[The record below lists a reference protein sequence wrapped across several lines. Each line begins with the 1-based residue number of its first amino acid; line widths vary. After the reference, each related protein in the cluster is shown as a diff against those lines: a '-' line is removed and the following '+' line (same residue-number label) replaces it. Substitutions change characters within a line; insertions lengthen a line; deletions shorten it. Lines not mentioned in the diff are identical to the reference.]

1 MDLPLILIDL
11 AGSVALLLWGVHMVQ
26 TGVQRAFGARL
37 RGFLAT
43 ALRHRISAFLAGIG
57 VTALLQSSTATG
69 LMVTGFTAGGLV
81 ELVPALAVMLGA
93 NVGTTLIV
101 QVLSFDVAAL
111 APAFILAGVVI
122 FRRAQAGMRDFGRVL
137 IGLGLLLL
145 ALSQFVG
152 LLRPYASS
160 PDVHA
165 ALALISSQGLVD
177 VILAALLTWAAHSSV
192 AVVLLIMS
200 FASHGDISPY
210 AAFALVLGANLGTA
224 INPVIEGA
232 TGHDRAAKRLP
243 VGNLLNRL
251 AGVVVALAVLGPL
264 APLVSRFGGTPSHA
278 VANFHT
284 AFNLVIG
291 LIFFPLLSPYG
302 RLLQA
307 LLPTR
312 IDKADPAI
320 PLYLVPSA
328 ASAPVVALGAASRE
342 SLRLVDLLL
351 AMLQGLRDAMQK
363 GDRRRITATKR
374 HNAVLKRLEAAISFY
389 LTTLE
394 TDSLNAA
401 DFRRIREI
409 LAFCVA
415 ISQAAD
421 VVHRGLL
428 GIALRKLKRG
438 LSFPVAGQT
447 ALIAMIDTLIAGS
460 RAAAAVFISEQRRG
474 MEILTGE
481 QVVLD
486 DLEAAAT
493 AAHFGYLRD
502 GNNDVVEASAMLLEA
517 MRGLKQVHAY
527 LIAAVGV
534 DHGEPSEVQGEDG
547 EEAE

>member
-1 MDLPLILIDL
+1 M
-11 AGSVALLLWGVHMVQ
+11 
-26 TGVQRAFGARL
+26 
-37 RGFLAT
+37 
-43 ALRHRISAFLAGIG
+43 
-57 VTALLQSSTATG
+57 
-69 LMVTGFTAGGLV
+69 
-81 ELVPALAVMLGA
+81 
-93 NVGTTLIV
+93 
-101 QVLSFDVAAL
+101 
-111 APAFILAGVVI
+111 
-122 FRRAQAGMRDFGRVL
+122 
-137 IGLGLLLL
+137 
-145 ALSQFVG
+145 
-152 LLRPYASS
+152 
-160 PDVHA
+160 
-165 ALALISSQGLVD
+165 
-177 VILAALLTWAAHSSV
+177 
-192 AVVLLIMS
+192 
-200 FASHGDISPY
+200 
-210 AAFALVLGANLGTA
+210 
-224 INPVIEGA
+224 IEGA

-264 APLVSRFGGTPSHA
+264 APLISRFGGTPSHA

-291 LIFFPLLSPYG
+291 LIFFPLLTPYG

-328 ASAPVVALGAASRE
+328 ASARSWRWERHRGN

-374 HNAVLKRLEAAISFY
+374 HNAVLKRLEAAIGGY

-421 VVHRGLL
+421 VIHRSLL

-474 MEILTGE
+474 MEVLTGE

-502 GNNDVVEASAMLLEA
+502 GHNDVVEASAMLLEA
-517 MRGLKQVHAY
+517 MRGLKQVQAY
-527 LIAAVGV
+527 LVAAVGV
-534 DHGEPSEVQGEDG
+534 DHSEPSEVQGEDG
-547 EEAE
+547 EEAEYPRIFILSSDSCTNSRQCSICH